1 MMSSLG
7 DELGYT
13 KDAPGFSLGDIT
25 RDPGVT
31 NMMNWCHIVSGVKM

>member
-7 DELGYT
+7 DELGCT

-25 RDPGVT
+25 RDP